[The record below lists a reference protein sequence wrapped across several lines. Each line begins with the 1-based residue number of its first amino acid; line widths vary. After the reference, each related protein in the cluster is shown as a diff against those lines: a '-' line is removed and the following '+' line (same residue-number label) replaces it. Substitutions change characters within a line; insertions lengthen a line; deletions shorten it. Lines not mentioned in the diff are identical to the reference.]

1 MYKVDTN
8 QEFITETVGS
18 MSNVIRQLHWYYEHT
33 CEDGV
38 VHRLH
43 GSPITL
49 SDPDS
54 SSFIEFNALTESQVN
69 TWVDGTLTTTQKEFY
84 IGRMNEEIST
94 WKELVS
100 AEKIAMCQ
108 GRDIW
113 VAEPKVTSSSAPWL

>member
-18 MSNVIRQLHWYYEHT
+18 MSNVIRQLYWYYEHT

-49 SDPDS
+49 PDPDS
-54 SSFIEFNALTESQVN
+54 SSFVEFNELTESQVN

-100 AEKIAMCQ
+100 VEKVAMCQ

>member
-1 MYKVDTN
+1 MYKVDTE

-49 SDPDS
+49 PDPDS
-54 SSFIEFNALTESQVN
+54 SSFVEFSALTESQVN
-69 TWVDGTLTTTQKEFY
+69 AWVDGALTTTQKEFY
-84 IGRMNEEIST
+84 IGKMNEDISA
-94 WKELVS
+94 WKEVVS
-100 AEKIAMCQ
+100 PEKIAACQ
-108 GRDIW
+108 GRDMW
-113 VAEPKVTSSSAPWL
+113 VAEPKTTSSTAPWL